1 MMNEG
6 EYNNMPVA
14 RLAGLPPNPA
24 GPGDIDAWIDWR
36 DWLDEICGYWGAE
49 STSVEALD
57 ASIHVK
63 GFPSPGCFGTGGN
76 DDSETADSR
85 AARRIANEQD
95 AQARADS

>member
-1 MMNEG
+1 MRANTTTCQW
-6 EYNNMPVA
+6 
-14 RLAGLPPNPA
+14 LDLPDSLQILH
-24 GPGDIDAWIDWR
+24 PGDIDAWIDWR